1 VDQKIGVEQ
10 TKGNEKFYLHLYPFG
25 LNLRKF
31 FTDLDVAHV
40 HPCVNY
46 EWTKIQLRVNL
57 E

>member
-1 VDQKIGVEQ
+1 MDQKIGVEQ